1 MLHNSFQVLKC
12 HITTIIIRMIN
23 NSATHATTDI
33 VAIVRAEQKSNII
46 AQKHIFPK
54 FLGFFY
60 WTIVPEQQTIHK

>member
-33 VAIVRAEQKSNII
+33 VAIVRAKQKFNII

-54 FLGFFY
+54 ASY
-60 WTIVPEQQTIHK
+60 